1 MTQEMIHNLSDI
13 NEGIR
18 IMKKSF
24 IASLTIAFIVT
35 IGWTNAHGNLESVIT
50 RTPATVKSTAT
61 LEASPKAV
69 VDAWLNAMVTGDAET
84 AKSHITGL
92 PEVLVEQVIAGMIQY
107 AKGQPLPTLE
117 KEEIDGDKAIVTANG
132 ERIPLR
138 KVDGKWKI
146 DLSITLAEPNQT
158 VAVEIKPGSPME
170 AMLAFYDAMIAS
182 DVERI
187 KTMVTGT
194 PESFATDKATEAAFF
209 NNMIQSF
216 QAVTGGLGQMPM
228 LAGEK
233 IDGDTATVTND
244 QGMEFPFPLKKVDGK
259 WKINLAPM
267 FQQF

>member
-1 MTQEMIHNLSDI
+1 
-13 NEGIR
+13 
-18 IMKKSF
+18 MKKSF

-35 IGWTNAHGNLESVIT
+35 IGWTNAHGNPESVIT
-50 RTPATVKSTAT
+50 RTPATIKSTAT

-233 IDGDTATVTND
+233 IDGDTATVTNE